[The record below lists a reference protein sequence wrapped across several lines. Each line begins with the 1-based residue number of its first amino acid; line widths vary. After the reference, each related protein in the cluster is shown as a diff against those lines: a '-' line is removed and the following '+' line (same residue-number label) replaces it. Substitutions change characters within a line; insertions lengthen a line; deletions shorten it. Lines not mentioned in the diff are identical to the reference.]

1 MTVLGGG
8 AVSYERGTPVRA
20 VRGTALTLLA
30 SSYLFT
36 SAGVLATM
44 LSAWR
49 PPCQSEPN
57 TRQLMLDGTNRTEMV
72 PLLASGPAR
81 LAKIPVRKKTIFGV
95 EQQVEPRSEQRSCRR
110 TRSKGLGRQK
120 VCDQFSPHQVK
131 SNMQAVGFGFGVP
144 SLGVEGRR
152 LGFRVRGSG
161 FRVQD

>member
-49 PPCQSEPN
+49 PPCQSRPT
-57 TRQLMLDGTNRTEMV
+57 TRQLMLDGTNGAGRE

-81 LAKIPVRKKTIFGV
+81 LVKIPARKKTITISGV
-95 EQQVEPRSEQRSCRR
+95 GWQVEPGSEQRSCRH
-110 TRSKGLGRQK
+110 TRS
-120 VCDQFSPHQVK
+120 D
-131 SNMQAVGFGFGVP
+131 
-144 SLGVEGRR
+144 SLAGYLIHKKTPTPLAPPQDPRHRPTVE
-152 LGFRVRGSG
+152 
-161 FRVQD
+161 D